1 LRRQKDWQVM
11 EFLGF
16 MFKLQGCG
24 ISDGDISEQTIG
36 MGSEDAKVG
45 LEIFYVD

>member
-1 LRRQKDWQVM
+1 
-11 EFLGF
+11 
-16 MFKLQGCG
+16 MFNFRGCG

-45 LEIFYVD
+45 LEYFMSI